1 MPRFRAVILDADS
14 TLSGLEGI
22 DWLAGQRGPEVAQA
36 SEAATRRAMDGTV
49 PLEAVYA
56 QRLAMIR
63 PTRAEMAT
71 LADVYVRAM
80 AEGAVECVRALHAA
94 QVRVV
99 IVSGGLREALLPM
112 AAVLGVSGADVHA
125 VSVRYDASGAIE
137 ALDGVQLLAMSGGKP
152 TVVRALALP
161 APVLAVGDG
170 MTDADIRPVVAAF
183 AAFTGFVK
191 RDAVVAAADHVL
203 DSFDAL
209 ARLVLA

>member
-71 LADVYVRAM
+71 LGDVYVRAM

-94 QVRVV
+94 HVRVV

-112 AAVLGVSGADVHA
+112 AAVLGVSDADVHA

-191 RDAVVAAADHVL
+191 RDAVVAAADHVI